1 MKSNIFTN
9 IFYIIIEFL
18 SIIRLFLGVLIK
30 KFYNNKIM
38 DIKILLGRRIRE
50 YRTKAG
56 LTQSQLAEKIGIDD
70 KHLSNIERGKNMPNP
85 TILCALAEL
94 FSIEIKD
101 LFEFGHLQAP
111 DDLKQEIIK
120 MLDKFE
126 AEELSMIYKY
136 IRTFMI

>member
-1 MKSNIFTN
+1 
-9 IFYIIIEFL
+9 
-18 SIIRLFLGVLIK
+18 
-30 KFYNNKIM
+30 M
-38 DIKILLGRRIRE
+38 DIKILLGKRIRE

-56 LTQSQLAEKIGIDD
+56 LTQSQLAEKISIDD